1 MAWQGVSDA
10 RWRALL
16 DIFRNSTSAVQTAV
30 RWVETQGY
38 GDALGKASTQGNARG
53 VLQSLSRFV
62 PELLAKPVVVIEEQH
77 DNPGATVTICNEL
90 WIQTL
95 PNAMQTNILTF
106 LSAERRHFLSKDL
119 VALAS
124 TLLATRGIDFWV
136 KLAASN
142 LLNVLNGEPD
152 EKMLC
157 LEQNCAP
164 GQNSALEQ
172 YSSLPSW
179 IEEYK
184 ELRSVLLSG
193 LTLRHEDV
201 IPRNDEDPL
210 TQEGLAKNVADSV
223 DNNRVL
229 MDEVEISTARPET
242 CSQTALGKRKR
253 DPEPRVISQATSPH
267 VQVQES
273 QGPEETMPG
282 GEHLEAVN
290 DEDEKSVRE
299 LLGNDLFEKAKSLGI
314 ALQSRSSHDGLPFD
328 IDILSKAPNLSR
340 VLKVIKPWLVTDE
353 TTSLL
358 VTSLLGEQ
366 SGYAQSTQILTHVL
380 LPKLINMEEPPSRIL
395 SSAVLQAGKAHPRAT
410 IDAVVIPLL
419 LETDVSGSTLKCDLI
434 NRVVK
439 ECFSPEAA
447 SSLCNRLFCPR
458 NWVWTDGTVGVVQ
471 TLLNQKVSLEEVALE
486 GLISLLEL
494 NCNQFSAS
502 LKFSN
507 LLLNLVTKYGSQVRP
522 YKQVL
527 QQVVSSSKTFLTKS
541 ILTKVSAL

>member
-1 MAWQGVSDA
+1 MANASEFVYLFQ
-10 RWRALL
+10 RMC
-16 DIFRNSTSAVQTAV
+16 STIS
-30 RWVETQGY
+30 
-38 GDALGKASTQGNARG
+38 
-53 VLQSLSRFV
+53 
-62 PELLAKPVVVIEEQH
+62 
-77 DNPGATVTICNEL
+77 EL

-395 SSAVLQAGKAHPRAT
+395 SSAVLQAG
-410 IDAVVIPLL
+410 
-419 LETDVSGSTLKCDLI
+419 
-434 NRVVK
+434 
-439 ECFSPEAA
+439 
-447 SSLCNRLFCPR
+447 
-458 NWVWTDGTVGVVQ
+458 W
-471 TLLNQKVSLEEVALE
+471 
-486 GLISLLEL
+486 
-494 NCNQFSAS
+494 
-502 LKFSN
+502 
-507 LLLNLVTKYGSQVRP
+507 
-522 YKQVL
+522 
-527 QQVVSSSKTFLTKS
+527 
-541 ILTKVSAL
+541 

>member
-1 MAWQGVSDA
+1 
-10 RWRALL
+10 
-16 DIFRNSTSAVQTAV
+16 
-30 RWVETQGY
+30 
-38 GDALGKASTQGNARG
+38 
-53 VLQSLSRFV
+53 
-62 PELLAKPVVVIEEQH
+62 
-77 DNPGATVTICNEL
+77 
-90 WIQTL
+90 
-95 PNAMQTNILTF
+95 MQTNILTF

-395 SSAVLQAGKAHPRAT
+395 SSAVLQGGEG
-410 IDAVVIPLL
+410 VF
-419 LETDVSGSTLKCDLI
+419 
-434 NRVVK
+434 
-439 ECFSPEAA
+439 FSR
-447 SSLCNRLFCPR
+447 SSFFFM
-458 NWVWTDGTVGVVQ
+458 Q
-471 TLLNQKVSLEEVALE
+471 
-486 GLISLLEL
+486 
-494 NCNQFSAS
+494 
-502 LKFSN
+502 
-507 LLLNLVTKYGSQVRP
+507 
-522 YKQVL
+522 
-527 QQVVSSSKTFLTKS
+527 
-541 ILTKVSAL
+541 